1 MDKRTAMFRQLAKS
15 GTKCFRRASQR
26 PATKEYVPRRF
37 QVGYG
42 PKACVDIAGRVVSRL
57 EQIVLDQDVF
67 AQSFDSSV
75 FRSEWIYVTSWLRG
89 EAWQSDLSFQPARET
104 WGHASQSAEV
114 PSKVT
119 LVGKTDGQRDLGQ
132 WQLSVTK
139 QMSNMFEASL
149 QQIAVRWRSN

>member
-26 PATKEYVPRRF
+26 PVTNEYVLRRF
-37 QVGYG
+37 QVAYG

-75 FRSEWIYVTSWLRG
+75 FRSEWITACPGVGVKIGNQIYRSSRCARPWGRTG
-89 EAWQSDLSFQPARET
+89 DLWSGR
-104 WGHASQSAEV
+104 
-114 PSKVT
+114 
-119 LVGKTDGQRDLGQ
+119 QR
-132 WQLSVTK
+132 
-139 QMSNMFEASL
+139 
-149 QQIAVRWRSN
+149 